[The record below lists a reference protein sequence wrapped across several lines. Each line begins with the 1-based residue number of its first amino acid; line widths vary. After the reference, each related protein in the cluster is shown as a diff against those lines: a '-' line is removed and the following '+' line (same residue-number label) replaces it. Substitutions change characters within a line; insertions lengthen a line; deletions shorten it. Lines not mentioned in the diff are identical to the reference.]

1 MLVPCCHAQ
10 NGECWVKDRMC
21 HVQRHTNKSNSDGYN
36 KKIERTWN
44 PLCSAKNGY
53 YACANQ
59 MPNHHDS
66 RHGLPANSH
75 LHERNRSPFEGQHVQ
90 NQTFVWFEIYCC
102 KINRFSR
109 WTALFWEQTNLNQ
122 MHGVESW
129 TSECVNTYNISSKL
143 HGGKQNSLECW
154 EQKLGFGLTWSST
167 QFQNISNK
175 LPRTLHVLKRNTAD
189 WTWDVFFFV
198 ATSLAEAK
206 HIEAFCNVSNQFWV
220 G

>member
-1 MLVPCCHAQ
+1 
-10 NGECWVKDRMC
+10 
-21 HVQRHTNKSNSDGYN
+21 
-36 KKIERTWN
+36 
-44 PLCSAKNGY
+44 
-53 YACANQ
+53 
-59 MPNHHDS
+59 
-66 RHGLPANSH
+66 
-75 LHERNRSPFEGQHVQ
+75 
-90 NQTFVWFEIYCC
+90 
-102 KINRFSR
+102 
-109 WTALFWEQTNLNQ
+109 LNQ